1 METAQVIIFENSFY
15 LDAETSKGHQ
25 RVDRCPDYVLGGVL
39 GRVGCC
45 ELLGFRQPGLYIL
58 RLYTPSFSNSQV
70 SHPEISNLR

>member
-1 METAQVIIFENSFY
+1 MEDAQVITFETFY
-15 LDAETSKGHQ
+15 FIWMLKRA
-25 RVDRCPDYVLGGVL
+25 RVDPCPDYVLGGVL

-45 ELLGFRQPGLYIL
+45 ELLSFRQPGLYIL